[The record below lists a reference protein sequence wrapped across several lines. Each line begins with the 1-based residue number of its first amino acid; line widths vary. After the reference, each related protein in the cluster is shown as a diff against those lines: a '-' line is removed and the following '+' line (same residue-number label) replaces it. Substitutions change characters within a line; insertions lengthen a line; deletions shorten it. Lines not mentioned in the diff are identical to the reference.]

1 MLVAALTVPL
11 AVVGAGPPAASGH
24 PADKPTDSIHE
35 IPELIGITKPAK
47 TASLGPVNAQ
57 TLATLHVTEGTT
69 VQSGE
74 PLFSFD
80 DTTQRVRVATA
91 RAEAESTLDVELAK
105 AQWEKAKL
113 EYEWFLSLD
122 TGNNASSKELN
133 DSRADMEI
141 ARLEFELAK
150 FELAQSQRA
159 YEREKIALD
168 QLHLAA
174 PFSGYVSEIM
184 HESGEAVDQQE
195 SVLTLVQLDPLHI
208 TVDCPVT
215 AAHLLRDGQR
225 VEVQPI
231 HVPWKPRSGHILM
244 RQHVANAASQT
255 FRIKVAVDNPDLLWM
270 AGVKVRVTP
279 IDERE
284 SVTSA
289 DHDSSRRAENK
300 DTHEHP

>member
-159 YEREKIALD
+159 YESRSTNCILRPLSPATSRRSCMNPAKRSTSRS
-168 QLHLAA
+168 
-174 PFSGYVSEIM
+174 PFSRWSN
-184 HESGEAVDQQE
+184 S
-195 SVLTLVQLDPLHI
+195 T
-208 TVDCPVT
+208 
-215 AAHLLRDGQR
+215 
-225 VEVQPI
+225 
-231 HVPWKPRSGHILM
+231 RSI
-244 RQHVANAASQT
+244 S
-255 FRIKVAVDNPDLLWM
+255 P
-270 AGVKVRVTP
+270 
-279 IDERE
+279 
-284 SVTSA
+284 
-289 DHDSSRRAENK
+289 
-300 DTHEHP
+300 